1 MNGFDIKD
9 RLTQI
14 LALVVL
20 TMLISIYGAYQAHQA
35 NKNADYAYEY
45 AVEAMSEASSC
56 VKAY

>member
-35 NKNADYAYEY
+35 NENADWAFQY
-45 AVEAMSEASSC
+45 AVEAKIEASSC
-56 VKAY
+56 VKAN